1 MKKNKPVSTW
11 PLSILVIVVSF
22 LSILVVYQQ
31 VSAVW
36 VEPTYQPNDT
46 NLLNSF
52 VFTPMAQD
60 LDLGSHTINAT
71 GGAVSLD
78 DDVDVSGDLNVDG
91 SLTVGGVPVVG
102 GGPITNYWEAVGT
115 DGDIT
120 NNNTRN
126 VLINNQLCFGADCRN
141 SWPAA
146 ASTYWLQTGNDIYY
160 NAGKVG
166 VGTASPNRNLHIYD
180 TFQNAELD
188 IQSVSGAG
196 NHWAIYHDSTSND
209 LRFWK
214 TSADRVLTLADTGEV
229 GVNVAPNN
237 SYQFYVSASANKS
250 ASYFVANNSAGLYG
264 VRSSGGQY
272 GVYSEVS
279 GINGAATFGLYGKST
294 AVLPNFG
301 IGVYGEGLIGVAAF
315 GSGGSSTALQALS
328 SDLVGSKAANFIGDV
343 TIYPRVPNTT
353 GFLQIAAGLSRSG
366 TCSAAYVGRMFL
378 DSANDRLYVC
388 SGSTPA
394 WKYTTLVL
402 P

>member
-1 MKKNKPVSTW
+1 MTKNKPVSTW

-36 VEPTYQPNDT
+36 LEPVYQPNDT
-46 NLLNSF
+46 NLLNNF

-60 LDLGSHTINAT
+60 LDLGSHTISAT
-71 GGAVSLD
+71 NGAVSLD

-102 GGPITNYWEAVGT
+102 GSPTTNYWEAVGT
-115 DGDIT
+115 DGDIA

-160 NAGKVG
+160 NTGKVG
-166 VGTASPNRNLHIYD
+166 IGTASPNRNLHIYD
-180 TFQNAELD
+180 TVQNAELD

-196 NHWAIYHDSTSND
+196 NHWAVYHDSASND
-209 LRFWK
+209 LKFWK
-214 TSADRVLTLADTGEV
+214 GGADRVTLADTGEV
-229 GVNVAPNN
+229 GVNIAPNN

-250 ASYFVANNSAGLYG
+250 ASYFVANNTAGLYG

-272 GVYSEVS
+272 GVYSEVG
-279 GINGAATFGLYGKST
+279 GITGIPTYGLYAKST
-294 AVLPNFG
+294 AASPNFG
-301 IGVYGEGLIGVAAF
+301 IGVYGEGFIGVAAVGR
-315 GSGGSSTALQALS
+315 GSNSVGLQSIASVDSGSR
-328 SDLVGSKAANFIGDV
+328 AANFYGDV
-343 TIYPRVPNTT
+343 FIAPMVPNTT
-353 GFLQIAAGLSRSG
+353 GFLQIAAGLSTSG

-378 DSANDRLYVC
+378 DSTNNRLYVC
-388 SGSTPA
+388 SGSTPT
-394 WKYTTLVL
+394 WKYATLQ
-402 P
+402 